1 MYGNADDRD
10 LRIRQR
16 LKLVRLLAHEMG
28 HAVGI
33 DHVGD
38 PEAVMY
44 KLNMGENL
52 TATATDLAEL
62 NKVCRAGVFGR

>member
-1 MYGNADDRD
+1 
-10 LRIRQR
+10 
-16 LKLVRLLAHEMG
+16 MG